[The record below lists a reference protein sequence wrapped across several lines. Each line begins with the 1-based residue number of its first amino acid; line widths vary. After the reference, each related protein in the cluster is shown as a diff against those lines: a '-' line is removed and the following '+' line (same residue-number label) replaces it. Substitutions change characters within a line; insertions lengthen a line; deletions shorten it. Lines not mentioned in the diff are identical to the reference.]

1 MSDRAPWDDEEDS
14 IPPWDDESEPE
25 LTGVASAWKPSG
37 AKQERRS
44 PLSLKERVQQQSTG
58 FLSGLAQ
65 EAPNVLKRFGNL
77 GSDIAQGAGD
87 ILSGRGSR
95 DARPVADIA
104 KELRQ
109 REEEWKV
116 RRQFEQESAPA
127 SNENFGM
134 SAGRL
139 GAKAAP
145 QIAAGLLTGGASL
158 PVQAA
163 VGGGLETLQ
172 GLSEGDTPGQA
183 AFRGGLAG
191 AAPGIGKAAKWGA
204 GKLRSAA
211 VDQFTKALHPTTRAA
226 KVDAARI
233 VPELLERRVSGNL
246 DKLVARGTAESD
258 RAGAGIAK
266 QYALSPKTINASNL
280 ADSLEDLKAPF
291 MAESGIGGKGKVR
304 GAGFMMTRQNPAKTP
319 VVIDEA
325 AVGKINEIQ
334 DKLREFGDAVPP
346 KELWKYRQ
354 VLDRIVRSSNGFT
367 KELSPET
374 AGEIS
379 RNARRALQKELSS
392 STPGVDALNAEYR
405 LWESLQDVANETAIR
420 KTGQQGLQG
429 MLARGAG
436 GVAGAGVGAVVG
448 GPFGAAAGAA
458 VGSQVT
464 KKIAD
469 AMASPAW
476 RTVSAVQK
484 NEVAKLLERGEA
496 EKALNLISRV
506 VLPTFVPPFG
516 GTRSREG
523 RR

>member
-1 MSDRAPWDDEEDS
+1 MSDRPPWDEEDS
-14 IPPWDDESEPE
+14 IAPWDEEPEPE

-37 AKQERRS
+37 SAKPKKRS
-44 PLSLKERVQQQSTG
+44 PLSLKEQIGQQSTG
-58 FLSGLAQ
+58 FLSGLRQ

-77 GSDIAQGAGD
+77 GSDIAQGWGD
-87 ILSGRGSR
+87 ILSGRGSS
-95 DARPVADIA
+95 DSRPAADIA
-104 KELRQ
+104 KELRK

-116 RRQFEQESAPA
+116 RQQFEKESAPA
-127 SNENFGM
+127 PNENLGM

-145 QIAAGLLTGGASL
+145 QIAAGIATGGASI
-158 PVQAA
+158 PVQAG
-163 VGGGLETLQ
+163 VGGGLELLQ
-172 GLSEGDTPGQA
+172 ALSEGDTPGQA

-191 AAPGIGKAAKWGA
+191 AAPGIGRGAKWAG

-258 RAGAGIAK
+258 KAGAGIAK
-266 QYALSPKTINASNL
+266 QYALSKKTINAANL
-280 ADSLEDLKAPF
+280 ADELENLKDPF
-291 MAESGIGGKGKVR
+291 MGKSGFGGKSKAR
-304 GAGFMMTRQNPAKTP
+304 GAGFSMTRTNPPQTP

-325 AVGKINEIQ
+325 AVKKINEIQ

-346 KELWKYRQ
+346 EELWKYRQ
-354 VLDRIVRSSNGFT
+354 KLDRIVRRSNGFT
-367 KELSPET
+367 QELDADT
-374 AGEIS
+374 AAEIS
-379 RNARRALQKELSS
+379 KDARRVVQSELNKAE
-392 STPGVDALNAEYR
+392 PDLVKLNAEYR
-405 LWESLQDVANETAIR
+405 LWESLQDVAGETAIR
-420 KTGQQGLQG
+420 KTGQQGLPG

-436 GVAGAGVGAVVG
+436 GVVGTGVGWAAG

-458 VGSQVT
+458 IGNQAT

-469 AMASPAW
+469 VMASPAW

-496 EKALNLISRV
+496 EKALNLLSRV

-516 GTRSREG
+516 SPQG

>member
-1 MSDRAPWDDEEDS
+1 MPYLDDEGNEYLGDEDDVEVA
-14 IPPWDDESEPE
+14 PAP
-25 LTGVASAWKPSG
+25 TGAAAAWKPGG
-37 AKQERRS
+37 AKQERS
-44 PLSLKERVQQQSTG
+44 NPLSLKEGIQKQSTG
-58 FLSGLAQ
+58 FLGGLAQ
-65 EAPNVLKRFGNL
+65 EAPNVLKRFANL

-87 ILSGRGSR
+87 ILSGRGSS
-95 DARPVADIA
+95 DSRPAADIA
-104 KELRQ
+104 KELRK

-134 SAGRL
+134 SVGRF

-191 AAPGIGKAAKWGA
+191 AAPGIGKGAKWAG

-246 DKLVARGTAESD
+246 EKLTALGTAESD
-258 RAGAGIAK
+258 KAGSAIAR
-266 QYALSPKTINASNL
+266 QYALSPKTINASRL
-280 ADSLEDLKAPF
+280 ADELEDLKAPF
-291 MAESGIGGKGKVR
+291 MGQSGFGGKTKAR
-304 GAGFMMTRQNPAKTP
+304 GAGFSMTRTNPPQTP

-325 AVGKINEIQ
+325 AVKKVNEIQ

-354 VLDRIVRSSNGFT
+354 KLDRIVRRSNGFT
-367 KELSPET
+367 QELDADT
-374 AGEIS
+374 AAEIS
-379 RNARRALQKELSS
+379 KDARRVVQSELNKKEPDL
-392 STPGVDALNAEYR
+392 VKLNAEYR
-405 LWESLQDVANETAIR
+405 LWESLQDVAGETAIR
-420 KTGQQGLQG
+420 KTGQQGLPG

-436 GVAGAGVGAVVG
+436 GVIGTGVGWAAG

-458 VGSQVT
+458 IGNQAT
-464 KKIAD
+464 KKLAD
-469 AMASPAW
+469 LMASPAW

-496 EKALNLISRV
+496 EKALNLLSRV

-516 GTRSREG
+516 GSRSPQG